1 MAWFRKKRTDTAPDE
16 PRDSAF
22 STHGDEIGSGSIV
35 RARARKRWAEM
46 QQRLNDSIPK
56 RELVRDAYGFA
67 MDDSEGADQNS
78 IKAAYQLDQPTVSEA
93 LLLWYAAQTFIGA
106 QMCAILAQHWLID
119 KACSMPARD
128 AMRHGYKVITEDENE
143 LPAPVVKAIKKYDK
157 EFKIQKQ
164 IEQYL
169 RKGRIFGVRVAYFKV
184 VSKDPLYYEKP
195 FNIDGVLPNSYK
207 GIVQLDPYWL
217 SPMLS
222 GEASSDPTSL
232 DFYEPTWWMIKGQ
245 KFHRSHLMIFR
256 NSEVADILKP
266 SYIYGGVPVPQ
277 QIMERVYAAERT
289 ANEGPLLAMTK
300 RTTVL
305 KTNIAKAFANMEK
318 FNASLLEWCR
328 LRDNFQIK
336 VIDKEEDD
344 LEQKDTALAD
354 LDVVIM
360 TQYQLV
366 AAAARVPATKLLGTT
381 PKGFNSTG
389 DYEESSYHEELE
401 TLQTHDAQPFL
412 ERHHMLLMRSYI
424 VPKFKIAPIELSI
437 EWPPMDSPTALEQAQ
452 TNLAKAQTGFQL
464 VQSGAIDGADEANRL
479 INDPDS
485 GYTHISVPLMQTGE
499 ENNDDGESDEDG
511 ENQDGGSAA
520 AGKGDAPQTQSR
532 SDANAAAQGN
542 AGAQ

>member
-1 MAWFRKKRTDTAPDE
+1 MAWFKKSRPPKTPKE
-16 PRDSAF
+16 PRGGIF
-22 STHGDEIGSGSIV
+22 STHETDNGTDDIIRT
-35 RARARKRWAEM
+35 RARTRWSAM
-46 QQRLNDSIPK
+46 QDRLNASIPAMN
-56 RELVRDAYGFA
+56 LVTSDGFA
-67 MDDSEGADQNS
+67 MDADDGMDQNS
-78 IKAAYQLDQPTVSEA
+78 IKAAYQLDTPTVSEA

-106 QMCAILAQHWLID
+106 QMCAILSQHWLID

-128 AMRHGYKVITEDENE
+128 AMRHGYKVVTDDEGE
-143 LPAPVVKAIKKYDK
+143 LPAPVLASIKKYDK
-157 EFKIQKQ
+157 QFKIQKQ

-222 GEASSDPTSL
+222 GEDSSDPTSL
-232 DFYEPTWWMIKGQ
+232 SFYEPTWWMIKGQ
-245 KFHRSHLMIFR
+245 KYHRSHLMIFR
-256 NSEVADILKP
+256 NSEVPDILKP

-305 KTNIAKAFANMEK
+305 KTNVAKAFANMEK
-318 FNASLLEWCR
+318 FNERLMEWCG
-328 LRDNFQIK
+328 LRDNFQVK
-336 VIDKEEDD
+336 VIDKEEDE
-344 LEQKDTALAD
+344 LEIKDIALAD

-412 ERHHMLLMRSYI
+412 ERHHALVMRSYI
-424 VPKFKIAPIELSI
+424 VPKFGVAPIELTI

-452 TNLAKAQTGFQL
+452 TNLNKAQTGVAL
-464 VQSGAIDGADEANRL
+464 ASIGAIDGADEANRL

-485 GYTHISVPLMQTGE
+485 GYTHISVPLMATGASE
-499 ENNDDGESDEDG
+499 HDNDQDGPDGEDENSD
-511 ENQDGGSAA
+511 
-520 AGKGDAPQTQSR
+520 GDADGK
-532 SDANAAAQGN
+532 SDAPPAKPGSNAKDGAQGN
-542 AGAQ
+542 AGAK